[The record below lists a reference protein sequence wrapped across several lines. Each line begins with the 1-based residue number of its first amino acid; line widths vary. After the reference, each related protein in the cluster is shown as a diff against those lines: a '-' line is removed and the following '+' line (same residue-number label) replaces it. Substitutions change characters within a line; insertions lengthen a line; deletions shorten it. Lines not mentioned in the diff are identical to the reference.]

1 MECKV
6 SSGPRLRGG
15 DKFLLHLPPLAAER
29 IPFLDVRI
37 MLGQRPR
44 ENMAAVALGDEEEIV
59 VRLGVEDGGDRRLAR
74 VRDRPFEIGRGSCR
88 ERVCQY
94 VSISVVAVT
103 LKKKTKE

>member
-15 DKFLLHLPPLAAER
+15 AKFLLHLPPLAAKR

-44 ENMAAVALGDEEEIV
+44 ENMAAVALGAEEVIV
-59 VRLGVEDGGDRRLAR
+59 VRPGVETGGDRRLDR
-74 VRDRPFEIGRGSCR
+74 VAERPFGVLGPA
-88 ERVCQY
+88 VDA
-94 VSISVVAVT
+94 VAVQT
-103 LKKKTKE
+103 RLSAGQGTR